1 MKLYTNKNISTREY
15 QIIGFEYANEVNFK
29 ITIAELLSNNTDTD
43 TELLYT
49 LQDDYIDKIIDLQIA
64 ETMFAKSTR
73 DNNENNDI
81 IIKRIS

>member
-29 ITIAELLSNNTDTD
+29 ITIAELLSNNTNTD

-64 ETMFAKSTR
+64 ETMFSKSTR